1 MTFLIKLTYIDGK
14 EVNVSLPKDEVPKF
28 LEKLRNN
35 EAYWSPE
42 DDTAFYTPNNQVR
55 FTSINKYVP
64 QPDAVKP
71 AEEVKETDIKPAEE
85 VETDEI

>member
-1 MTFLIKLTYIDGK
+1 MTFLIKLTYLDGK

-55 FTSINKYVP
+55 FTSINKYMP
-64 QPDAVKP
+64 PKEEAVKP
-71 AEEVKETDIKPAEE
+71 VEEVKETDVKPIEE
-85 VETDEI
+85 VKDEV